1 MPTRFLTDGEL
12 AQLSG
17 FPAGIAGEDL
27 VTYFS
32 LEPSDRRWVVAGH
45 RGQASRLGLA
55 LQLCALPWL
64 GFVPDDLTA
73 APPAAVGLPAGQLGL
88 DPAVLADYGGWQ
100 ERTRTEHL
108 REVLARLGWR
118 AAGPGDIKA
127 LEDFLAD
134 RALEHDSPSLLVR
147 LACEHLR
154 AARVVRPG
162 VDRLQRWVAT
172 ARQRAWAATALR
184 LGPVFAP
191 ERRRAEL
198 DGLLVTDPDLGMS
211 RLAWLRRGATS
222 ATPEVIKAELGKLAY
237 LRALG
242 ADTLD
247 LSMLPPGRRRF
258 LAQVG
263 RRSTAQALTR
273 TDPGRRY
280 PVLLATLAE
289 AAVEVLDELVLLFD
303 QGLSSSDSRARH
315 QLDER
320 LAERAKDAQR
330 REVLLDQLLEVLAD
344 PGVPDE
350 AVGGL
355 LRGRV
360 GMDALRQARLPA
372 GCRPRRDAGDLELLG
387 TRYAHLRAFTPGVL
401 AALTFNGGPEPA
413 QPAQSR

>member
-73 APPAAVGLPAGQLGL
+73 APPAAVGRLAGQLGL

-303 QGLSSSDSRARH
+303 QGLSSSDSRAATSSTSGWRN
-315 QLDER
+315 E
-320 LAERAKDAQR
+320 QR
-330 REVLLDQLLEVLAD
+330 TPSAGKSSSISCWRSWPTPAC
-344 PGVPDE
+344 PTRPSAGCCGAGWAWTPC
-350 AVGGL
+350 
-355 LRGRV
+355 
-360 GMDALRQARLPA
+360 ARLV
-372 GCRPRRDAGDLELLG
+372 CRPAVAPG
-387 TRYAHLRAFTPGVL
+387 ATPG
-401 AALTFNGGPEPA
+401 AWSCSGPATPTCGPLPQA
-413 QPAQSR
+413 CSPP